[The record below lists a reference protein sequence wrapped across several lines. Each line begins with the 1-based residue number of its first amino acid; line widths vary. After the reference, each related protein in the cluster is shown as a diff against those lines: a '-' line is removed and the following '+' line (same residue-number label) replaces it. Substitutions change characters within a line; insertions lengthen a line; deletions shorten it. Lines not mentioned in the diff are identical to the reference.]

1 MELKTV
7 IIRTKYEECHCTNV
21 VALTVNHDIHEVM
34 YDDVMTVD
42 TDVMTVDVTFSTG
55 IMQTFNDVLSY
66 EVVIPDKDV
75 PTDKNLYL
83 LG

>member
-21 VALTVNHDIHEVM
+21 VALTVNRK
-34 YDDVMTVD
+34 DDEIR
-42 TDVMTVDVTFSTG
+42 TVDVTFSTG
-55 IMQTFNDVLSY
+55 IVQTFNDVLSY
-66 EVVIPDKDV
+66 EVTIPDKDV

>member
-21 VALTVNHDIHEVM
+21 VALTVNR
-34 YDDVMTVD
+34 YDDEIK
-42 TDVMTVDVTFSTG
+42 TVDVTFSTG
-55 IMQTFNDVLSY
+55 IVQTFNDVLSY
-66 EVVIPDKDV
+66 EVVISDKDV

>member
-21 VALTVNHDIHEVM
+21 AALTVSN
-34 YDDVMTVD
+34 YDDVTK
-42 TDVMTVDVTFSTG
+42 TVDVTFSTG
-55 IMQTFNDVLSY
+55 IVQTFNDVLSY
-66 EVVIPDKDV
+66 EVAIADKDV

>member
-21 VALTVNHDIHEVM
+21 AALTVNSYHD
-34 YDDVMTVD
+34 DDTK
-42 TDVMTVDVTFSTG
+42 TVDVTFNTG
-55 IMQTFNDVLSY
+55 IVQTFNDVLSY
-66 EVVIPDKDV
+66 EVLIPDKDV

>member
-21 VALTVNHDIHEVM
+21 VALTVNRRD
-34 YDDVMTVD
+34 D

-55 IMQTFNDVLSY
+55 IVQTFNDVLSY

>member
-21 VALTVNHDIHEVM
+21 TALTVSN
-34 YDDVMTVD
+34 YDDDVKTVD
-42 TDVMTVDVTFSTG
+42 ITFSTG
-55 IMQTFNDVLSY
+55 IVQTFNDVLSY
-66 EVVIPDKDV
+66 EVLIPDKDV
-75 PTDKNLYL
+75 PTDQNLYL

>member
-7 IIRTKYEECHCTNV
+7 IIRTKYEESHCTNV
-21 VALTVNHDIHEVM
+21 VALTVNHRD
-34 YDDVMTVD
+34 D
-42 TDVMTVDVTFSTG
+42 TDVITVDVTFSMG

>member
-1 MELKTV
+1 
-7 IIRTKYEECHCTNV
+7 
-21 VALTVNHDIHEVM
+21 M

-42 TDVMTVDVTFSTG
+42 TDMMTVDVTFSTG

-66 EVVIPDKDV
+66 EIVIPDKDV

>member
-21 VALTVNHDIHEVM
+21 AALTVSN
-34 YDDVMTVD
+34 YDDVTK
-42 TDVMTVDVTFSTG
+42 TVDVTFSTG
-55 IMQTFNDVLSY
+55 IAQTFNDVLSY
-66 EVVIPDKDV
+66 EVAIADKDV

>member
-21 VALTVNHDIHEVM
+21 VALTVNHDN
-34 YDDVMTVD
+34 D
-42 TDVMTVDVTFSTG
+42 DVMTVDVTFSTG

-75 PTDKNLYL
+75 PTDKNFYL

>member
-21 VALTVNHDIHEVM
+21 AALTVSR
-34 YDDVMTVD
+34 DDD
-42 TDVMTVDVTFSTG
+42 GIKTVDVTFSTG
-55 IMQTFNDVLSY
+55 IVQTFNDVLSY